1 MPIFHD
7 GNGPIKNTK
16 TVDAR
21 VCVPVC
27 RETSSQEPNGGVSPC
42 PRQPP
47 GRPVVRFSAVGQVN
61 VHPLLVGGL
70 ASIWCRV
77 RGTLGYSCLPGC
89 LPMAFSLDTG
99 MVTTMVTRKTAFFR
113 VAYLALTDPQT
124 KPHKPCCVSEST
136 SGSGHQTLLQHS
148 LRMPVTAAGNEKARH
163 SGRASIWWWAGGQLL
178 MLRMVASNSLKVIHC
193 TNWSAAAMRSCTV
206 GAVS

>member
-7 GNGPIKNTK
+7 GNGLIKNTK

-21 VCVPVC
+21 VCAPVTGEPLAGVPLM
-27 RETSSQEPNGGVSPC
+27 GGVPM
-42 PRQPP
+42 PTPATM
-47 GRPVVRFSAVGQVN
+47 RPVVRFSAVGQVN

-99 MVTTMVTRKTAFFR
+99 MVTNGGYQKNRLFPCGLFGTNPPTNQA
-113 VAYLALTDPQT
+113 ALT
-124 KPHKPCCVSEST
+124 VLRV
-136 SGSGHQTLLQHS
+136 GIHQRQ
-148 LRMPVTAAGNEKARH
+148 RPPNPVTALVTHACYSRRK
-163 SGRASIWWWAGGQLL
+163 
-178 MLRMVASNSLKVIHC
+178 
-193 TNWSAAAMRSCTV
+193 
-206 GAVS
+206 

>member
-1 MPIFHD
+1 M
-7 GNGPIKNTK
+7 
-16 TVDAR
+16 
-21 VCVPVC
+21 
-27 RETSSQEPNGGVSPC
+27 GGVPM
-42 PRQPP
+42 PTPATM
-47 GRPVVRFSAVGQVN
+47 RPVVRFSAVGQVN

-113 VAYLALTDPQT
+113 VAYLALTHPQT

-178 MLRMVASNSLKVIHC
+178 MLRMVASNSLNVIHC
-193 TNWSAAAMRSCTV
+193 TSWSAAAMRSCTL
-206 GAVS
+206 VSVSWSSHLSASGHPLLFAFAATRCTRVLQA

>member
-1 MPIFHD
+1 MGGAPMPT
-7 GNGPIKNTK
+7 PATM
-16 TVDAR
+16 
-21 VCVPVC
+21 
-27 RETSSQEPNGGVSPC
+27 
-42 PRQPP
+42 
-47 GRPVVRFSAVGQVN
+47 RPVVRFSAVGQVN

-113 VAYLALTDPQT
+113 VAYLALTHPQT

-136 SGSGHQTLLQHS
+136 SGSGHQTLLQRLFHHRLLHRPQSGPPCAFSGAGHS
-148 LRMPVTAAGNEKARH
+148 PIGERQPLQCKVSALFTTKVSLSPLAGHGNFPDTQKAENPAN
-163 SGRASIWWWAGGQLL
+163 RASICWWAG
-178 MLRMVASNSLKVIHC
+178 
-193 TNWSAAAMRSCTV
+193 
-206 GAVS
+206 VSS